1 MTVSHTFSAVFDR
14 VDIGPSRDG
23 FAAVFNR
30 TPMTEGKVINVH
42 QIRTMAPS
50 GSNSDVSNVLGLQGR
65 IGLYRITA
73 YSGGTEK
80 TFEAYDTSAG
90 ALPSQVKLVVF
101 PTSVTTSDHL
111 RSFGDAF
118 SFSIT
123 QAIPFQGMLRSPGV
137 MDWTDG
143 GNRDL
148 PSTEQVWWSGGTSD
162 LEGIV
167 CREGEGVALVRRD
180 YGQPQAFHWSIRIKD
195 NATGNCYC
203 RTIASGGATMIGE
216 ASVAFFNG
224 SGSGATYTV
233 YGIGF
238 PDFGESNIPRVRV
251 AKITGY
257 DYVSGD
263 TQATGSISKHD
274 TDADTTGVEVPA
286 GPFIA
291 KCWGKDHGLSLDYRN
306 YQTTIPIAEQQ
317 RAGTYRQVL
326 QSDPWYSLT
335 HSPALRFENA
345 DMVFGYSTATGNC
358 DRDWDANHIILQPG
372 EGLALLG
379 GGNGLVETS
388 EMAYYCVEFICELV
402 EPDPA
407 VGGGGNTY
415 SRARVVNA

>member
-1 MTVSHTFSAVFDR
+1 MAVRNTFTATFR
-14 VDIGPSRDG
+14 GVDIGPSRDG

-30 TPMTEGKVINVH
+30 TDNVDGKVVRVH
-42 QIRTMAPS
+42 QVRTVQPS
-50 GSNSDVSNVLGLQGR
+50 GSNADVTNALGNQGR

-80 TFEAYDTSAG
+80 TFSAYDTSSG
-90 ALPSQVKLVVF
+90 SLPSQVKLVVF

-118 SFSIT
+118 SFTIT
-123 QAIPFQGMLRSPGV
+123 QAIPLQAMLRSPGV
-137 MDWTDG
+137 LDVQDG
-143 GNRDL
+143 PSKDM
-148 PSTEQVWWSGGTSD
+148 PSTEQIWWSGGTSD

-180 YGQPQAFHWSIRIKD
+180 YGQPQAFHWTIRIKD
-195 NATGNCYC
+195 NSTGDCYC
-203 RTIASGGATMIGE
+203 RTIASAGSTLIDGA
-216 ASVAFFNG
+216 SFAFFNG

-233 YGIGF
+233 YAIGF

-263 TQATGSISKHD
+263 TPATGSIAVHD
-274 TDADTTGVEVPA
+274 TDTDTTGVEVPA

-291 KCWGKDHGLSLDYRN
+291 KTWGKDHGIDLDYLN
-306 YQTTIPIAEQQ
+306 YQTTIPIAAQQ

-335 HSPALRFENA
+335 HSPILRFENA
-345 DMVFGYSTATGNC
+345 DMVYGYSNASGHATGHFDDDYISLN
-358 DRDWDANHIILQPG
+358 PG

-379 GGNGLVETS
+379 GGGGLVETS
-388 EMAYYCVEFICELV
+388 EMAYYDIEFICEIV
-402 EPDPA
+402 EPDA
-407 VGGGGNTY
+407 VVGGGNTY

>member
-1 MTVSHTFSAVFDR
+1 MAVRNTFTATFR
-14 VDIGPSRDG
+14 AVDIGPSRDG

-30 TPMTEGKVINVH
+30 TDNVDGKVVRVH
-42 QIRTMAPS
+42 QVRTVQPS
-50 GSNSDVSNVLGLQGR
+50 GSNSDVGSTLGLQGR

-80 TFEAYDTSAG
+80 TFGAYDTSSG
-90 ALPSQVKLVVF
+90 SLPSQVKLVVF
-101 PTSVTTSDHL
+101 PDSVTTSDHL

-118 SFSIT
+118 SFTIT
-123 QAIPFQGMLRSPGV
+123 QAIPFQAMLRAPGLL
-137 MDWTDG
+137 DGTDG
-143 GNRDL
+143 GRREF
-148 PSTEQVWWSGGTSD
+148 PSAEQVWGPQGDDS

-167 CREGEGVALVRRD
+167 CREGEGIALVRRD
-180 YGQPQAFHWSIRIKD
+180 YGQPQAFHWTIRIKD
-195 NATGNCYC
+195 NATGDCYC
-203 RTIASGGATMIGE
+203 RTLASGGSVMIGS
-216 ASVAFFNG
+216 ASFAFFNG

-233 YGIGF
+233 YAIGF

-263 TQATGSISKHD
+263 TPATGSIAVHD
-274 TDADTTGVEVPA
+274 TDTDTTGVEVPA

-291 KCWGKDHGLSLDYRN
+291 KTWGKDNGLDLDYLN
-306 YQTTIPIAEQQ
+306 YQTTIPIAAQQ

-335 HSPALRFENA
+335 HSPVLRFENA
-345 DMVFGYSTATGNC
+345 DMVYGYSTASGS
-358 DRDWDANHIILQPG
+358 RDSYFPEGYISLNPG

-379 GGNGLVETS
+379 GGGGLVETS
-388 EMAYYCVEFICELV
+388 EMAYYNIEFVCEIV
-402 EPDPA
+402 EPDA
-407 VGGGGNTY
+407 VAGGGNTY